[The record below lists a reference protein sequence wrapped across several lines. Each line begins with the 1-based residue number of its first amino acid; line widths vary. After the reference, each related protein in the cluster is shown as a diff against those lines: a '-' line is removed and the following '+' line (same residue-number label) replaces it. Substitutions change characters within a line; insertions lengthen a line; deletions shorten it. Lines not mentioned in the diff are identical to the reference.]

1 MYSTR
6 GNRRM
11 MSPLRKLTLARNHT
25 TSPYSDIFRRP
36 QASLDVGRGGK
47 RLEITSQLTTQEAA
61 AYKSSVQS
69 PLMKSYKDFAPR

>member
-36 QASLDVGRGGK
+36 QASLDVGRGK